1 MGRPAIRVEGLTHTF
16 RQKGRDVQAI
26 DRLDLEVGEGEFV
39 ALVGPSGCGKSTLL
53 RVLAG
58 LLAPTGGIAEVGGA
72 SAIGRPGLVAFMPQ
86 KDLLLPWR
94 RALGNAALGLE
105 IRGVPRKEAR
115 ARARALFGVFGL
127 EGFEQAWPVQM
138 SGGMRQRLALLR
150 TFLVPSPV
158 LLLDEPFGALDA
170 ITRRGMHAWLQG
182 VLAIE
187 PRTVLLVTHDVEE
200 ALVLADRVVVMSPRP
215 GRVLAEVPAPF
226 SRPREP
232 GIVTEPAFTAAKA
245 EVLAALGDG
254 RELLGLQGEE
264 RTAHGA

>member
-1 MGRPAIRVEGLTHTF
+1 MTPAVRVEGLEHTF
-16 RQKGRDVQAI
+16 RQKGREVRAL
-26 DRLDLEVGEGEFV
+26 DRVDLEVGEGEFV

-58 LLAPTGGIAEVGGA
+58 LLVPTGGSAEVGGV
-72 SAIGRPGLVAFMPQ
+72 SAVGRPGLVAFMPQ

-94 RALGNAALGLE
+94 RALANAALGLE
-105 IRGVPRKEAR
+105 VHGVPRKEAR

-150 TFLVPSPV
+150 TFLVPSRV

-170 ITRRGMHAWLQG
+170 ITRRGMHAWLQA
-182 VLAIE
+182 VLALE

-215 GRVLAEVPAPF
+215 GRLVEEVAAPF
-226 SRPREP
+226 PRAREP
-232 GIVTEPAFTAAKA
+232 GIVTSPGFVAAKA
-245 EVLAALGDG
+245 RVLAALGEG
-254 RELLGLQGEE
+254 GGTLAEAGEE
-264 RTAHGA
+264 RRAPGA

>member
-1 MGRPAIRVEGLTHTF
+1 MALE
-16 RQKGRDVQAI
+16 
-26 DRLDLEVGEGEFV
+26 RLDLDVGEGEFV

-58 LLAPTGGIAEVGGA
+58 LLVPTSGTAEVQGI

-94 RALGNAALGLE
+94 RALANAALGLE
-105 IRGVPRKEAR
+105 VRGVPRREAR
-115 ARARALFGVFGL
+115 ERARWLFGVFGL
-127 EGFEQAWPVQM
+127 EGFEQAWPGQM

-170 ITRRGMHAWLQG
+170 ITRRGMHAWLQD
-182 VLAIE
+182 VLRLE

-215 GRVLAEVPAPF
+215 GRIVEEVGSPF
-226 SRPREP
+226 ARPRQP
-232 GIVTEPAFTAAKA
+232 SLVTDAGFTAAKA
-245 EVLAALGDG
+245 RVLAALGEPG
-254 RELLGLQGEE
+254 TAELTTGEE
-264 RTAHGA
+264 RTLPGA

>member
-1 MGRPAIRVEGLTHTF
+1 MGTPAIRVAGIEHTF
-16 RQKGRDVQAI
+16 RQKGRSVRAI
-26 DRLDLEVGEGEFV
+26 DRVDLEVREGEFV

-58 LLAPTGGIAEVGGA
+58 LLVPTAGTAEVGGV
-72 SAIGRPGLVAFMPQ
+72 STIGKPGLVAFMPQ

-105 IRGVPRKEAR
+105 VRGVPRREAR

-187 PRTVLLVTHDVEE
+187 PRTVLLVTHDVDE
-200 ALVLADRVVVMSPRP
+200 ALVLADRVLVMSPRP
-215 GRVLAEVPAPF
+215 GRVVAEVVAPF
-226 SRPREP
+226 ERPRLP
-232 GIVTEPAFTAAKA
+232 GIVTERDFTEAKA
-245 EVLAALGDG
+245 AVLRALGDG
-254 RELLGLQGEE
+254 EGARLPAGEE
-264 RTAHGA
+264 QTAPGA

>member
-1 MGRPAIRVEGLTHTF
+1 MRRPAIRVEGLTHTF

-26 DRLDLEVGEGEFV
+26 DRVDLEVGEGEFV

-58 LLAPTGGIAEVGGA
+58 LLAPTGGIAEVGGV
-72 SAIGRPGLVAFMPQ
+72 SSIGRPGLVAFMPQ

-105 IRGVPRKEAR
+105 IRGVPRKEAE
-115 ARARALFGVFGL
+115 ARARTLFGVFGL

-182 VLAIE
+182 VLALE

-226 SRPREP
+226 ARPREP

-254 RELLGLQGEE
+254 RELLGLPGEE
-264 RTAHGA
+264 QTAHGA

>member
-1 MGRPAIRVEGLTHTF
+1 MDTPAIRVVGLQHTF
-16 RQKGRDVQAI
+16 RSKGREVMALE
-26 DRLDLEVGEGEFV
+26 RLDLEVGEGEFV

-58 LLAPTGGIAEVGGA
+58 LLVPTGGTAEVQGV

-94 RALGNAALGLE
+94 RALANAALGLE
-105 IRGVPRKEAR
+105 MRGVAPREAR
-115 ARARALFGVFGL
+115 ERARQLFGVFGL
-127 EGFEQAWPVQM
+127 EGFEQAWPGQM

-170 ITRRGMHAWLQG
+170 ITRRGMHAWLQE
-182 VLAIE
+182 VLQLE
-187 PRTVLLVTHDVEE
+187 PRTALLVTHDVEE

-215 GRVLAEVPAPF
+215 GRIVEEVGAPF
-226 SRPREP
+226 ARPRQP
-232 GIVTEPAFTAAKA
+232 SLVTDAAFTAAKA
-245 EVLAALGDG
+245 RVLAGLGESG
-254 RELLGLQGEE
+254 AELATGEE
-264 RTAHGA
+264 QTLPGA

>member
-1 MGRPAIRVEGLTHTF
+1 MGTPAIRVAALEHTF
-16 RQKGRDVQAI
+16 RQKGRSVRAI
-26 DRLDLEVGEGEFV
+26 DGVDLEVAEGEFV

-58 LLAPTGGIAEVGGA
+58 LLVPTAGRAEVGGA
-72 SAIGRPGLVAFMPQ
+72 SAVGNPGLVAFMPQ

-105 IRGVPRKEAR
+105 VRGVPRREAR

-127 EGFEQAWPVQM
+127 EGFEQAWPAQM

-150 TFLVPSPV
+150 TFLVPAPV

-187 PRTVLLVTHDVEE
+187 PRTVLLVTHDVDE
-200 ALVLADRVVVMSPRP
+200 ALVLADRVLVMSPRP
-215 GRVLAEVPAPF
+215 GRIVAEVGAPF
-226 SRPREP
+226 PRPRLP
-232 GIVTEPAFTAAKA
+232 GIVTEPDFTAAKA
-245 EVLAALGDG
+245 EVLRALGDG
-254 RELLGLQGEE
+254 DATAVEAEEE
-264 RTAHGA
+264 RTARGG

>member
-1 MGRPAIRVEGLTHTF
+1 MAEPAIRVEGLQHTF
-16 RQKGRDVQAI
+16 RSKGRDVMALE
-26 DRLDLEVGEGEFV
+26 RVDLAVAEGEFV

-58 LLAPTGGIAEVGGA
+58 LLAPTAGVAEVGGV

-105 IRGVPRKEAR
+105 IRGVAKREAR

-127 EGFEQAWPVQM
+127 EGFEEAWPGQM

-158 LLLDEPFGALDA
+158 LLLDEPLGALDA

-215 GRVLAEVPAPF
+215 GRLVEEVAAPF
-226 SRPREP
+226 ARPREP
-232 GIVTEPAFTAAKA
+232 GIVTEAPFTAAKA
-245 EVLAALGDG
+245 RVLAALGNG
-254 RELLGLQGEE
+254 HGPALAPGEE
-264 RTAHGA
+264 RRRPKA